1 MFTTV
6 KFISFERSATAGPLS
21 PAPNVRETDE
31 IYDAL
36 ASDKTPLLEIDPG
49 VLVNKT
55 LKVLIHHRGILF
67 YLQGGLR
74 IHRCEPTPGVTE
86 RVRIGDWIATVTFT

>member
-1 MFTTV
+1 MFTAV
-6 KFISFERSATAGPLS
+6 KFISFERSATAGPLA

-36 ASDKTPLLEIDPG
+36 ASDKTPPLDIDPD
-49 VLVNKT
+49 VLTNKT
-55 LKVLIHHRGILF
+55 LKILIDHRGVLF

-74 IHRCEPTPGVTE
+74 IYRLEPT